1 MTSASGVR
9 IGWADLPHEV
19 RSAVEAIVGGAVIE
33 AVSQVGGFSPGTAD
47 RVRTAEGRRAFVK
60 AVSPAQNERSVAL
73 HRQEARVTAALPA
86 SVPAPQFLGCY
97 DDGQWVALVL
107 QDIEG
112 RHPATPWAPDE
123 LDRVLIVLEDLAESL
138 TPPPLPGLTTAA
150 DLLAEDFAGW
160 QRISA
165 DPPAD
170 LHPWAAHHLDELR
183 TLADRGLA
191 ALTGNTLVH
200 TDIRADNLLISPT
213 GRVTILDWPWACR
226 GPAWLDTLLLLINAR
241 LYGGHDTHAL
251 LTRCAAT
258 TGADPQD
265 LIGVLTGLAGYF
277 ADAAR
282 QPPPKGLPTLRA
294 FQRAHADT
302 VLSWL
307 REVPALAG

>member
-9 IGWADLPHEV
+9 IGWADLPHDV
-19 RSAVEAIVGGAVIE
+19 RSAVEEIVGGAVVE

-47 RVRTAEGRRAFVK
+47 RVRTADGRCAFVK
-60 AVSPAQNERSVAL
+60 AVSPAQNERSPEL

-97 DDGQWVALVL
+97 DDGEWVALVL

-112 RHPATPWAPDE
+112 RHPATPWVSDE
-123 LDRVLIVLEDLAESL
+123 LDRVLTVLDDLAGSL
-138 TPPPLPGLTTAA
+138 TPPPLPGLETAA
-150 DLLAEDFAGW
+150 DLLAEDFGGW
-160 QRISA
+160 RRISA

-170 LHPWAAHHLDELR
+170 LDPWTARHLDELR
-183 TLADRGLA
+183 ALADRGLA
-191 ALTGNTLVH
+191 ALTGDTLVH
-200 TDIRADNLLISPT
+200 TDIRADNVLLSPDGT
-213 GRVTILDWPWACR
+213 VTIVDWPWACR
-226 GPAWLDTLLLLINAR
+226 GPAWLDTLLLINAR

-251 LTRCAAT
+251 LTRRAAV
-258 TGADPQD
+258 TGTDPQD
-265 LIGVLTGLAGYF
+265 LIAVLTGLAGYF

-307 REVPALAG
+307 REVPSPAD